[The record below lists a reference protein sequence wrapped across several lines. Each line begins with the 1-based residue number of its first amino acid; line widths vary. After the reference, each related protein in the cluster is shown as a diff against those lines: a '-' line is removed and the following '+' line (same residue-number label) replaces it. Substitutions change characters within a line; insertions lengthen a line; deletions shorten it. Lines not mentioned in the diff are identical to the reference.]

1 MSPGP
6 GLIVD
11 LTTATIICHRAVI
24 ADRPLRRMR
33 GLLGRT
39 SLRAGEGILLR
50 PAPSI
55 HTAFMRFPIDAVF
68 VDRDMNVVKIVER
81 LRPWRITSAQHA
93 RAVLELA
100 AGEAQRSRV
109 EVGHRI
115 GILDPS
121 ELTAAPGATNGG
133 LKDAAAHEDDVS
145 AEPARILLVSSDRR
159 FRALA
164 SALLTRRGCSVVVG
178 DLVKGTAELAEREHA
193 DVVVID
199 ADLSLTAAARE
210 TAQIALLA
218 PRVGVVIVGDS
229 TEGLATLPV
238 IAKWDSFD
246 ALYSA
251 IERARPQR
259 AIKGGP
265 SGA

>member
-11 LTTATIICHRAVI
+11 LTTATVICHRAVV
-24 ADRPLRRMR
+24 ADRPLHRMR
-33 GLLGRT
+33 GLLGRK
-39 SLRAGEGILLR
+39 SLPAGEGILLR

-68 VDRDMNVVKIVER
+68 LDRDMNVVKIVER
-81 LRPWRITSAQHA
+81 LRPWRVASAQRA
-93 RAVLELA
+93 RAVLELS
-100 AGEAQRSRV
+100 AGEAQRHRID
-109 EVGHRI
+109 VGHRI
-115 GILDPS
+115 GIGDPS
-121 ELTAAPGATNGG
+121 ELTAAPGVAKGF
-133 LKDAAAHEDDVS
+133 LKNSVAHEDRAS
-145 AEPARILLVSSDRR
+145 AEPARILLVGSDRR

-178 DLVKGTAELAEREHA
+178 DLIKGTAQLAERERA
-193 DVVVID
+193 EVVVID

-210 TAQIALLA
+210 AAHIGLLS
-218 PRVGVVIVGDS
+218 PRVGVVVVGDS
-229 TEGLATLPV
+229 AEGLATLPV

-259 AIKGGP
+259 AI
-265 SGA
+265 